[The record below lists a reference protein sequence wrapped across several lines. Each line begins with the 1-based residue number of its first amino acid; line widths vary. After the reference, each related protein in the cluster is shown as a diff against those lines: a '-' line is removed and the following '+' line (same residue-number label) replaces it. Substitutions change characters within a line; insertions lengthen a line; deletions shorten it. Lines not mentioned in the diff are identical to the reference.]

1 MNVPLFLH
9 PASSGGDKGP
19 DDSRLDRFNLTILL
33 GYPYEE
39 MLACATILF
48 GGVLERHPKLDICI
62 SHGGGGLPYLF
73 DRFVGMTKFGNW
85 IPESIREHGFSHMLQ
100 KLWFDA
106 HVDGETAHKRLLE
119 VVGHD
124 RLVEEA
130 TLTAVR
136 NARLMLG
143 SGFTSAVSFG
153 STYKIDV
160 ALRDAISQGSVIGPR
175 LLAAGRDL
183 GATASNVDSGGGLSQ
198 IADGP
203 WALRKAVREQRKI
216 GVDVVK
222 IFIDGEA
229 INKQNP
235 PGELSYTDE
244 EVSAAVAEA
253 HRRGMRVACHA
264 RSAAAVKQAVRA
276 EVDFIGHAN
285 YLDQEAV
292 DMLHEKKDS
301 IFVGPAI
308 AWEVSYLEKCE
319 SIGVTR
325 ETVIAQGYQ
334 KEIDAT
340 IEAVARLR
348 EAGIKLVVGGDY
360 GISIAPHGT
369 YAKDLEYFVDLF
381 GMSNA
386 EAILCATKN
395 GGLAFDPYGSVGTIE
410 EGSLADL
417 VIVDGDPL
425 NDIRVLQDHSKL
437 QIMKNGLLYQ
447 DLTNTNPYLIV
458 DC

>member
-1 MNVPLFLH
+1 MDYLLKNLNLF
-9 PASSGGDKGP
+9 SGKGNEALKNAAIWVAGSKIKFAGSFEALP
-19 DDSRLDRFNLTILL
+19 
-33 GYPYEE
+33 E
-39 MLACATILF
+39 MPQGTVEKDLA
-48 GGVLERHPKLDICI
+48 GK
-62 SHGGGGLPYLF
+62 
-73 DRFVGMTKFGNW
+73 FVMAGMTETHAHLSFA
-85 IPESIREHGFSHMLQ
+85 
-100 KLWFDA
+100 DA
-106 HVDGETAHKRLLE
+106 SPFAIGET
-119 VVGHD
+119 
-124 RLVEEA
+124 LVEEA

-235 PGELSYTDE
+235 PGELSFTDE

-264 RSAAAVKQAVRA
+264 RSSAAVKQAVRA

-340 IEAVARLR
+340 IETVAKLR